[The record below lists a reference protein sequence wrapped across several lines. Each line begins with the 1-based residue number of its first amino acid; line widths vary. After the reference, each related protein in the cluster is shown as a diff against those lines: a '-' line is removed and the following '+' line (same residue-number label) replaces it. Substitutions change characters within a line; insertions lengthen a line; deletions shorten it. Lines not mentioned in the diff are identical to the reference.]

1 MRVMRDDSHDEALIA
16 RLRMVDEQLR
26 ARGIRDPRLLAAMA
40 EVPRHEFI
48 DKRYWSEAYSDHP
61 LPIASGQTISQPYIV
76 AAMIEALQVA
86 PHHRVLEIGTG
97 TGYEAAILSR
107 LAQAVYTVERH
118 PDLAEEA
125 RQIFQHIGYRNIA
138 VFTGDGSEGLP
149 QHAPYDR
156 TIVAAAAPEV
166 PQALWEELAENGRL
180 VLPVGNYESQVLQL
194 ITRNN
199 GLRTTST
206 LDACRFVPLIGT
218 SGFDSN

>member
-1 MRVMRDDSHDEALIA
+1 MMHDDSHHDSLAVA

-26 ARGIRDPRLLAAMA
+26 TRGIRDPRLLAAMT

-48 DKRYWSEAYSDHP
+48 DKNYWSEAYSDRP
-61 LPIASGQTISQPYIV
+61 LPVASGQTISQPYIV

-86 PHHRVLEIGTG
+86 PHDRVLEIGTG

-107 LAQAVYTVERH
+107 LSQAVYTVERH
-118 PDLAEEA
+118 PDLAEQA
-125 RQIFQHIGYRNIA
+125 RQIFQRIGYRNIE

-156 TIVAAAAPEV
+156 IIVAAAAPDV
-166 PQALWEELAENGRL
+166 PQALWEQLAENGRL

-194 ITRNN
+194 ITKND

-218 SGFDSN
+218 SGFDAN

>member
-1 MRVMRDDSHDEALIA
+1 MHDESHHEALTIA

-40 EVPRHEFI
+40 EVSRHEFI
-48 DKRYWSEAYSDHP
+48 DQRYWSEAYSDHP

-118 PDLAEEA
+118 PDLAEQA
-125 RQIFQHIGYRNIA
+125 RQIFQRIGYLNME
-138 VFTGDGSEGLP
+138 VFTADGSEGLP
-149 QHAPYDR
+149 QYAPYDR
-156 TIVAAAAPEV
+156 IIVAAAAPEV
-166 PQALWEELAENGRL
+166 PRPLWDQLAENSRL

-194 ITRNN
+194 ITKNN

-206 LDACRFVPLIGT
+206 LDACRFVPLIGS
-218 SGFDSN
+218 SGFDAN

>member
-1 MRVMRDDSHDEALIA
+1 MMQDDSHREALATA

-48 DKRYWSEAYSDHP
+48 DQRYRSEAYSDHP

-118 PDLAEEA
+118 PDLAEQA
-125 RQIFQHIGYRNIA
+125 RQIFHRLGYRNIE
-138 VFTGDGSEGLP
+138 VFIGDGSEGLP
-149 QHAPYDR
+149 PHAPYDR
-156 TIVAAAAPEV
+156 IIVAAAAPEV
-166 PQALWEELAENGRL
+166 PQALWNQLAENGRL

-194 ITRNN
+194 ITKEH

-218 SGFDSN
+218 SGFDAN

>member
-1 MRVMRDDSHDEALIA
+1 MRAAFVISDCS
-16 RLRMVDEQLR
+16 
-26 ARGIRDPRLLAAMA
+26 PRW
-40 EVPRHEFI
+40 PRCPGTSSSTSAI
-48 DKRYWSEAYSDHP
+48 GAKPTADHP

-76 AAMIEALQVA
+76 AAMIVALQVA

-107 LAQAVYTVERH
+107 LAQVVYTVERH
-118 PDLAEEA
+118 PSLAEQA
-125 RQIFQHIGYRNIA
+125 RQIFQRISYRNIE

-156 TIVAAAAPEV
+156 MIVAAAAPEV
-166 PQALWEELAENGRL
+166 PHALWEQLAQNGRL
-180 VLPVGNYESQVLQL
+180 VLPVGNFESQVLQL
-194 ITRNN
+194 ITKKD

-218 SGFDSN
+218 SGFDAN